1 MIDLRNVSWRYG
13 EDEPL
18 ILDDVSLHVEA
29 GEFVGIVGATGSGKS
44 TLAYAIRGMIPSFF
58 EGGEISGAI
67 TVGDMNV
74 AESHPQFSSDL
85 LGMVFQDA
93 ASQAFGST
101 VLLDASFGPSNLG
114 LPRQTV
120 VERVRT
126 YLERVRLSKKYT
138 QSPATLSGGETQ
150 RLAIAGVLAM
160 QPQVLIL
167 DEPVAE
173 LDPHGRKEVC
183 QILDEL
189 RASHGVTVI
198 LIEQDPDLVARYAD
212 RILLMSE
219 GRIARDGTPREVF
232 ADAEGCI
239 ALGVFPP
246 ETALIAQR
254 LGQRAG
260 VTFAETP
267 LVASELIDGL
277 TRVVP
282 DVAAVADATDYGS
295 VVLETRGLTHRYDTG
310 LLALKDV
317 SLQVRHGEYLA
328 VVGTNGAGKTT
339 LTKHFN
345 GILRPTSGQVLVG
358 GKDIASTSTPDL
370 AMSIGYCFQNPDHQ
384 IFAST
389 VEAEIE
395 FGLKCYGVPED
406 ERPARIA
413 RIMEAFDL
421 TELATTNPLNL
432 GKGQRQKVALA
443 SILVLEPKIL
453 VIDEPTTGLDWQEC
467 AQILDIIDGFHRGG
481 TTIVVVTHDMRLVR
495 ERAKRVVAMSG
506 GGIAY
511 DGPSA
516 EFFFEGAILEGA
528 DIELTPVSELATL
541 IARRDGFAPTQLP
554 VTVGGMVDLLAAS

>member
-13 EDEPL
+13 DEDPL
-18 ILDDVSLHVEA
+18 VLDGVDLHVER
-29 GEFVGIVGATGSGKS
+29 GEFIGVVGATGSGKS

-58 EGGEISGAI
+58 EGGTMSGSVI
-67 TVGDMNV
+67 VGDMNI
-74 AESHPQFSSDL
+74 AESHAQYSSDL

-93 ASQAFGST
+93 SSQAFGST

-114 LPRQTV
+114 LPRTTV

-126 YLERVRLSKKYT
+126 YLDRVRLAKKYS

-189 RASHGVTVI
+189 RETHGATVI

-212 RILLMSE
+212 RILLMSG
-219 GRIARDGTPREVF
+219 GRIARDGSPREVF

-239 ALGVFPP
+239 ELGVFPP

-254 LGQRAG
+254 LHRRAG
-260 VTFAETP
+260 VVFAETP
-267 LVASELIDGL
+267 LVADELVPALG
-277 TRVVP
+277 RVAP
-282 DVAAVADATDYGS
+282 GESRRADALVAGD
-295 VVLETRGLTHRYDTG
+295 VVLETRGLGHTYATG
-310 LLALKDV
+310 LDALSEVD
-317 SLQVRHGEYLA
+317 LQVRRGEYVA

-345 GILRPTSGQVLVG
+345 GILRPTRGVVLVEG
-358 GKDIASTSTPDL
+358 EDIASTETPDL

-389 VEAEIE
+389 VEEEIE
-395 FGLKCYGVPED
+395 FGLKCYGVSEED
-406 ERPARIA
+406 RPARVA
-413 RIMEAFDL
+413 RIMAAFELTDL
-421 TELATTNPLNL
+421 ADANPLNL

-467 AQILDIIDGFHRGG
+467 RQILDILDGFHANG

-495 ERAKRVVAMSG
+495 ERAKRVIAMSG
-506 GGIAY
+506 GRVAY

-516 EFFFEGAILEGA
+516 DFFFEADVLAGA

-541 IARRDGFAPTQLP
+541 IARRDGVSPTSLP
-554 VTVGGMVDLLAAS
+554 ITVDGMVQLLAG

>member
-1 MIDLRNVSWRYG
+1 VIDLRNVSWRYG

-18 ILDDVSLHVEA
+18 VLDGVDLHVEP
-29 GEFVGIVGATGSGKS
+29 GEFIGVVGATGSGKS

-58 EGGEISGAI
+58 EGGVMTGSV
-67 TVGDMNV
+67 TVGDMNI

-114 LPRQTV
+114 LPRPTV

-126 YLERVRLSKKYT
+126 YLERVRLSRKHE

-160 QPQVLIL
+160 QPRVLIL

-189 RASHGVTVI
+189 RATHGATVV

-212 RILLMSE
+212 RILLMSG
-219 GRIARDGTPREVF
+219 GRIARDGAPREVF

-239 ALGVFPP
+239 ELGVFPP

-254 LGQRAG
+254 LGHRAG
-260 VTFAETP
+260 LTFAQTPLAAGELVGALPAIEARTARAGETP
-267 LVASELIDGL
+267 A
-277 TRVVP
+277 
-282 DVAAVADATDYGS
+282 YGE
-295 VVLETRGLTHRYDTG
+295 VVLETRGLGHTYATG
-310 LLALKDV
+310 LHALAEVD
-317 SLQVRHGEYLA
+317 LQVRRGEYLA

-345 GILRPTSGQVLVG
+345 GILRPTTGTVLVEG
-358 GKDIASTSTPDL
+358 EDIAPISTPDL

-389 VEAEIE
+389 VADEIE
-395 FGLKCYGVPED
+395 FGLKCYGIADD
-406 ERPARIA
+406 ERASRVARI
-413 RIMEAFDL
+413 IEAFELDDL
-421 TELATTNPLNL
+421 AETNPLNL

-467 AQILDIIDGFHRGG
+467 AQILDILDRFHERG

-506 GGIAY
+506 GRIAY
-511 DGPSA
+511 DGPTS
-516 EFFFEGAILEGA
+516 EFFFESDVLAGA
-528 DIELTPVSELATL
+528 DIELTPVSELAAL
-541 IARRDGFAPTQLP
+541 IAERDGIAATGLP
-554 VTVGGMVDLLAAS
+554 ITVDGMVELLAS

>member
-13 EDEPL
+13 EDERL
-18 ILDDVSLHVEA
+18 VLDDVTLHVEP
-29 GEFVGIVGATGSGKS
+29 GEFIGVIGGTGSGKS

-58 EGGEISGAI
+58 EGGEMTGEVV
-67 TVGDMNV
+67 VGDMNI

-101 VLLDASFGPSNLG
+101 VLLDASFGPTNLG
-114 LPRQTV
+114 LPRPTV

-126 YLERVRLSKKYT
+126 YLDRVRLAKKHT

-189 RASHGVTVI
+189 RETHGATVI

-212 RILLMSE
+212 RILIMSN

-239 ALGVFPP
+239 ELGVFPP

-254 LGQRAG
+254 LERRAG
-260 VTFAETP
+260 VSFPQTP
-267 LVASELIDGL
+267 LVASEL
-277 TRVVP
+277 VP
-282 DVAAVADATDYGS
+282 VLPAVAPGAGAGS
-295 VVLETRGLTHRYDTG
+295 PAEQLGDVVMEVRGLTHRYDTG
-310 LLALKDV
+310 LVALGGVD
-317 SLQVRHGEYLA
+317 LRVRRGEYLA

-345 GILRPTSGQVLVG
+345 GILRPTEGVVLVEG
-358 GKDIASTSTPDL
+358 EDIASTPTPDL

-389 VEAEIE
+389 VEDEIE
-395 FGLKCYGVPED
+395 FGLKCYGVPEA
-406 ERPARIA
+406 ERPARIQ
-413 RIMEAFDL
+413 RILEAFDL
-421 TELATTNPLNL
+421 TELAETNPLNL

-467 AQILDIIDGFHRGG
+467 AHILDILDGFHARG

-495 ERAKRVVAMSG
+495 ERSKRVIAMSG
-506 GGIAY
+506 GRIAY

-516 EFFFEGAILEGA
+516 EFFFESDVLAGA
-528 DIELTPVSELATL
+528 DIELTPVSELAAL
-541 IARRDGFAPTQLP
+541 LARRDGIPATALP
-554 VTVGGMVDLLAAS
+554 LTVDGMVDLLAG

>member
-1 MIDLRNVSWRYG
+1 VIDLRNVSWRYG

-389 VEAEIE
+389 VEDEIE

>member
-1 MIDLRNVSWRYG
+1 VIDLRNVSWRY
-13 EDEPL
+13 DEESRL
-18 ILDDVSLHVEA
+18 VLDDVSLHIEP
-29 GEFVGIVGATGSGKS
+29 GEFLGVVGATGSGKS

-58 EGGEISGAI
+58 EGGVMTGAV
-67 TVGDMNV
+67 TVGDMNI

-114 LPRQTV
+114 LPRTTV

-126 YLERVRLSKKYT
+126 YLDRVRLAKKYS

-189 RASHGVTVI
+189 RATQGATVI

-239 ALGVFPP
+239 ELGVFPP

-254 LGQRAG
+254 VAQRSA

-267 LVASELIDGL
+267 LVASEL
-277 TRVVP
+277 VP
-282 DVAAVADATDYGS
+282 ALPAVTPAAPGASTEAEYGD
-295 VVLETRGLTHRYDTG
+295 VVLEARGLGHRYPTG
-310 LLALKDV
+310 LDALSGVD
-317 SLQVRHGEYLA
+317 LQVRRGEYLA

-345 GILRPTSGQVLVG
+345 GILRPTSGTVLVEG
-358 GKDIASTSTPDL
+358 ADIAGTSTPDL

-384 IFAST
+384 IFAAN
-389 VEAEIE
+389 VESEIE
-395 FGLKCYGVPED
+395 FGLKCYGVPEA

-413 RIMEAFDL
+413 RIMEAFEL
-421 TELATTNPLNL
+421 TEMAETNPLNL

-467 AQILDIIDGFHRGG
+467 ASILDILDGFHERG

-506 GGIAY
+506 GKVAY

-516 EFFFEGAILEGA
+516 QFFFESDVLESA
-528 DIELTPVSELATL
+528 DIELTPVSELAAL
-541 IARRDGFAPTQLP
+541 LARRDGFAATQLP
-554 VTVGGMVDLLAAS
+554 VTVDGMVELLAG

>member
-1 MIDLRNVSWRYG
+1 VIDLRNVSWRYG
-13 EDEPL
+13 EDQPL
-18 ILDDVSLHVEA
+18 VLDDVSLHVEA
-29 GEFVGIVGATGSGKS
+29 GEFVGIIGATGSGKS

-58 EGGEISGAI
+58 EGGVLSGSV
-67 TVGDMNV
+67 TVGDMNI

-101 VLLDASFGPSNLG
+101 VLLDASFGPTNLG
-114 LPRQTV
+114 LPRPTV

-126 YLERVRLSKKYT
+126 YLDRVRLGAKYG

-160 QPQVLIL
+160 QPNVLIL

-189 RASHGVTVI
+189 RESHGATVI

-212 RILLMSE
+212 RILLMSS

-239 ALGVFPP
+239 DLGVFPP

-254 LGQRAG
+254 LAARTG
-260 VTFAETP
+260 VAFPETP
-267 LVASELIDGL
+267 LVARELTPTL
-277 TRVVP
+277 P
-282 DVAAVADATDYGS
+282 AVAQPLTDARVTAEDREI
-295 VVLETRGLTHRYDTG
+295 VLEARGLWHTYPNG
-310 LLALKDV
+310 LDALSNVD
-317 SLQVRHGEYLA
+317 LQVRQGEYLA

-345 GILRPTSGQVLVG
+345 GILRPTRGTVLVEG
-358 GKDIASTSTPDL
+358 DDIVSIPTPDL

-389 VEAEIE
+389 VADEIE
-395 FGLKCYGVPED
+395 FGLKCYGVSED
-406 ERPARIA
+406 ERPERVARV
-413 RIMEAFDL
+413 MTAFDL
-421 TELATTNPLNL
+421 TELADANPLNL

-467 AQILDIIDGFHRGG
+467 AQILDILDGFHERG
-481 TTIVVVTHDMRLVR
+481 TTIVAVTHDMRLVR
-495 ERAKRVVAMSG
+495 ERARRVVAMSG
-506 GGIAY
+506 GRIAY
-511 DGPSA
+511 DGPTS
-516 EFFFEGAILEGA
+516 EFFFEHDVLASA
-528 DIELTPVSELATL
+528 DIELTPVSELAAI
-541 IARRDGFAPTQLP
+541 IAERDGIAANRLP
-554 VTVGGMVDLLAAS
+554 ITVEGMVDLLAS

>member
-18 ILDDVSLHVEA
+18 ILDDVSLHVEP
-29 GEFVGIVGATGSGKS
+29 GEFIGIVGATGSGKS

-58 EGGEISGAI
+58 EGGEMTGSV
-67 TVGDMNV
+67 TVGDMNI

-101 VLLDASFGPSNLG
+101 VLLDASFGPTNLG
-114 LPRQTV
+114 LPRPTV

-126 YLERVRLSKKYT
+126 YLDRVRLAKKYA

-189 RASHGVTVI
+189 RATHGATVI

-212 RILLMSE
+212 RILLMSH
-219 GRIARDGTPREVF
+219 GRIARDGSPRDVF
-232 ADAEGCI
+232 GDAEGCI
-239 ALGVFPP
+239 ELGVFPP

-254 LGQRAG
+254 LTRRTG
-260 VTFAETP
+260 VSFPQTP
-267 LVASELIDGL
+267 LSASELVPVL
-277 TRVVP
+277 PAVVP
-282 DVAAVADATDYGS
+282 GARSGSEPSEYGD
-295 VVLETRGLTHRYDTG
+295 VVLEARDVSHRYATG
-310 LLALKDV
+310 LLALADV
-317 SLQVRHGEYLA
+317 SLQVRRGEYLA

-345 GILRPTSGQVLVG
+345 GILRPTHGQVLVEG
-358 GKDIASTSTPDL
+358 VDIAGTSTPDL

-384 IFAST
+384 IFANT
-389 VEAEIE
+389 VAAEIE

-406 ERPARIA
+406 ERPARVE
-413 RIMEAFDL
+413 RIMSAFEL
-421 TELATTNPLNL
+421 TELAETNPLNL

-467 AQILDIIDGFHRGG
+467 AHILDILDGFHARG

-506 GGIAY
+506 GRIAY

-516 EFFFEGAILEGA
+516 AFFFEDEVLAGA
-528 DIELTPVSELATL
+528 DIELTPVSELAAL
-541 IARRDGFAPTQLP
+541 IARRDGLAPTQLP
-554 VTVGGMVDLLAAS
+554 ITVDGMVELLAG